1 MTNADVLTAQFSI
14 VVYNPTELAQHLQ
27 YALSYQDHDK
37 TVRLQALTATLEQH
51 YDYRTPNLND
61 LVDVEPTTLWD
72 WMRRHWT
79 APPPSG
85 SGS

>member
-1 MTNADVLTAQFSI
+1 
-14 VVYNPTELAQHLQ
+14 VYNPTELAQHLQ
-27 YALSYQDHDK
+27 YAVQYQDQTK
-37 TVRLQALTATLEQH
+37 AVRLQALTATLEQH

-61 LVDVEPTTLWD
+61 LVDVEPTTLWE

-79 APPPSG
+79 TPPASG